1 MFKTLQYKQGFIMIS
16 VIDNVERIY
25 GMIYDDIPHL
35 YRPLRSKDMT
45 ILGVKR
51 WITANM

>member
-1 MFKTLQYKQGFIMIS
+1 MIS

-25 GMIYDDIPHL
+25 GMIYDEVPHL
-35 YRPLRSKDMT
+35 YHPIRSKDMT

>member
-1 MFKTLQYKQGFIMIS
+1 MIS

-35 YRPLRSKDMT
+35 YRHPRRSKDMT